1 MKKLIATTALAFSM
15 VGCSTTA
22 DLYKAQ
28 VEVARYNAQTA
39 QARLQAIQA
48 ITNNA
53 SDTVR
58 IAAAFSLTFDQ
69 LTNKQQQVT
78 PVQSEAIQ
86 WASILA
92 SPLTALGMGYM
103 GMKTNINA
111 SNNARDVQLGT
122 MQSMTGMGIQIR
134 EGTATGYEF
143 VNPTPI
149 IAPPP
154 IVVRPEVVRPEVVPP
169 VIVQPDVVQIPTQVI
184 TNP

>member
-1 MKKLIATTALAFSM
+1 MKKLIASALAFVM

-48 ITNNA
+48 ITANA

-122 MQSMTGMGIQIR
+122 MQSMTGMGLQIR
-134 EGTATGYEF
+134 EGSTYGYQF
-143 VNPTPI
+143 VNPTPV
-149 IAPPP
+149 IAP
-154 IVVRPEVVRPEVVPP
+154 EP
-169 VIVQPDVVQIPTQVI
+169 VIVTTPPPAIVDREVVQIPTQVI
-184 TNP
+184 TVPTP